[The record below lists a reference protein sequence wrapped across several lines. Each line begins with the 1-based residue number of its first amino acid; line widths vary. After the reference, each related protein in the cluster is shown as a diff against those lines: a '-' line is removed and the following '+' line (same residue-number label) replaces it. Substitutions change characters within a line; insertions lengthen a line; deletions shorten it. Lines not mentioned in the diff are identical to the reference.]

1 MVVVQVVVGWC
12 LHNLA
17 IMRIV
22 GCHQGCCILGHSCYD
37 DQLLWSLVV
46 ALWWL
51 RVVVQLVVICDCLH
65 KQSISYYEDRCL
77 LSCCFGDRGGDGCVS
92 QENLQKL
99 PLLIFRY
106 LLFAVLVW
114 HLKMVVSPK
123 TIFIDIQISA
133 LCRIGLTLHRNRMS
147 RCAASCQGEDCHAEK
162 WESLIVSFTYFMYP
176 LVRKSSY
183 ADNLR
188 EKVIENLLQNLQSR
202 NQNRHPHAR

>member
-1 MVVVQVVVGWC
+1 
-12 LHNLA
+12 
-17 IMRIV
+17 MRIV

-46 ALWWL
+46 AFWWFM
-51 RVVVQLVVICDCLH
+51 VVVQLVVIWDCLH
-65 KQSISYYEDRCL
+65 KQWRYYEDHWL
-77 LSCCFGDRGGDGCVS
+77 LSCYFGNSGGDGCVP
-92 QENLQKL
+92 QDN
-99 PLLIFRY
+99 F
-106 LLFAVLVW
+106 
-114 HLKMVVSPK
+114 
-123 TIFIDIQISA
+123 QISA

-162 WESLIVSFTYFMYP
+162 WESQSTSFIHIF
-176 LVRKSSY
+176 LLGWKSSY

>member
-1 MVVVQVVVGWC
+1 MRTVCCCQGFY
-12 LHNLA
+12 LH
-17 IMRIV
+17 R
-22 GCHQGCCILGHSCYD
+22 GSCND

-51 RVVVQLVVICDCLH
+51 MVVVQLVVICDCLH

-99 PLLIFRY
+99 PLLIFRHM
-106 LLFAVLVW
+106 LFAVLVW

-162 WESLIVSFTYFMYP
+162 WESLKVSFTFFMSP
-176 LVRKSSY
+176 LGWKSSY
-183 ADNLR
+183 AGNLH
-188 EKVIENLLQNLQSR
+188 EKVI
-202 NQNRHPHAR
+202 